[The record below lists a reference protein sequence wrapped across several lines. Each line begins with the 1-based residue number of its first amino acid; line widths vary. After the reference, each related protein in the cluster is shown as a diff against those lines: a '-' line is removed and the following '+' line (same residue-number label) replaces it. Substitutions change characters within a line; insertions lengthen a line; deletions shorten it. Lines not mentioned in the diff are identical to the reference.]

1 MKQLRPAEQAS
12 IPMVQHALS
21 YARTGWPVF
30 PLAGKIPYKD
40 SKGFR
45 DATTDELQ
53 IQAMWAVHPIA
64 NIGLAT
70 GERSGVIVLDIDPR
84 HNGWYSLKELE
95 KRYGKL
101 PQTRTSRTANGGL
114 HRFFAHPKDANTY
127 PNAIELD
134 HLRGL
139 DVRGDRGYVV
149 LPPSKLFGKL
159 TYKWGQPQL
168 PIADAPKWLL
178 ELLTTAKQQ
187 RDALPQDFRFAD
199 RPGEK
204 WLTQALGRAN
214 EGNRNQVG
222 FQLACQLRDDG
233 ISEATA
239 RDILL
244 AYVQQVPAGKTAYTE
259 REALVSVRSAY
270 SRPPRPPARRNG

>member
-1 MKQLRPAEQAS
+1 MCLVKITETTNA
-12 IPMVQHALS
+12 PMVQHAIS
-21 YARTGWPVF
+21 YARTGWSVF

-45 DATTDELQ
+45 DATTDESQ
-53 IQAMWAVHPIA
+53 IQALWTVHPIA

-84 HNGWYSLKELE
+84 HNGWQSLKELE
-95 KRYGKL
+95 THYRKL

-114 HRFFAHPKDANTY
+114 HRFFAHPKDGNTY

-168 PIADAPKWLL
+168 PIADAPQWLL
-178 ELLTTAKQQ
+178 ELLTAAKQQ
-187 RDALPQDFRFAD
+187 APSPQDFRFAD
-199 RPGEK
+199 QPGEK
-204 WLTQALGRAN
+204 WLMQALGQAN
-214 EGNRNQVG
+214 EGNRNHIG

-233 ISEATA
+233 LSEATA
-239 RDILL
+239 RDFLL

-259 REALVSVRSAY
+259 REALASLRSAY
-270 SRPPRPPARRNG
+270 NRPPRPPARRNG